1 MAGLHNGPAIF
12 STNLGRF
19 APRQPAVLPGR
30 IILRSVPE
38 EDMESK
44 ITELRTKYPNQCK
57 EINTSVANLYDYFDH
72 YDQELHGAMFLRA
85 VLEEICGRNLMRRQ
99 LILDFTRQWTH
110 LNSTAFQYILGL
122 GLDAFTAD
130 DLDTFGAE
138 FLHDALEELQLQK
151 ISHDDAV
158 AVAFNREYFPNNRP
172 AQHPSS
178 ARLPVHPRFPTVQR
192 NVSNPILLRTGA
204 IPPNMNPS
212 VSSSTSMTSQVFPA
226 GAPFPPTLQ
235 RFGPAKNELSKP
247 PHFPGQQYSSR
258 RIDKYGYPSHDDIPR
273 SGFPDMYFAAPPP
286 DMMGG
291 QYPHY
296 RVPHGFVGHNQKANR
311 TRTFPTNKG
320 PIYVGP
326 SNDAR
331 ILEHQGVS
339 KGRGS
344 FGERNMSRSNTQTIG
359 PQISQSRQ
367 LHSLQQGQHAGP
379 PLGPPPQGSGPP
391 TITPSSLANEMVT
404 TNAAY
409 GSAIIPESGH
419 EATHDAQQQSVPKPT
434 TDKPCGSVKDC
445 SSPVQPFGSPYQKGA
460 GIHEASAPAGR
471 TNVESTPPRMMQRAF
486 IASQMTKPTSFL
498 FSNDTDQSHGASP
511 ATHYNGHHFNTGEH
525 HGHSLD
531 LDECPL
537 SDRKLWIGGLPHNTD
552 VKTLARL
559 LEPFGPCQLSS
570 IRLSKLPQTSRF
582 HHPGFTFAEYGDP
595 AVSVIRCIPLITTR
609 FQDPRNAAD
618 AVKALN
624 GQLVDSIPCRLLL
637 KPARMNPNF
646 NDHINPPQKG
656 ARGYAD
662 RAKLNDARNDH
673 QNRVYDRASQIPP
686 KHTMQSPSK
695 DNQLA
700 LDPQTTDTA
709 CECPIVSKTESA
721 QTIRQPSL
729 PSEVSDSKKHGINTV
744 HGSRPKDG
752 NVRDRK
758 PSTATNSPIKS
769 AAPAAVDP
777 PSPPKKKKGRM
788 SKDVPSSDKGSQAKK
803 RKEMLSQL
811 RTEKSL
817 TGALIEVTDGTNS
830 REDQYSDAPKSAL
843 SLSTEQLTPIR
854 QESTTKSQ
862 GISAS
867 DLQDELEQYAPPQR
881 DESLEGLSRVETAS
895 TSRRRL
901 SSASLVV
908 STDPTSYAHSERSES
923 GTGGM
928 QTPVTPKDPE
938 STKPQ
943 QPLPDVAVRSDHAI
957 RSMAD
962 RDNAQPVDTVLT
974 PADVTIS
981 APHFHAELLTATAG
995 AQLTDPRSATPASDS
1010 TATMDSGQDLSPLDS
1025 PQRLDTAIDVES
1037 RGHQRSQCA
1046 SSKCVDDPALSETI
1060 FETFEKPS
1068 KKADVGA
1075 GSFGSLSPKRAATG
1089 PMQEMSPNTKMK
1101 LASEPVFK
1109 RGLPRNPRT
1118 LIAVPKVLPIM
1129 KPKAHTKSPEPGV
1142 SISISAESLDLL
1154 VRTADEKSGTIA
1166 EQRKTN
1172 ANLAAASN
1180 AEAGV
1185 ERGIA
1190 PLLTIQ
1196 VEQPLDSNDQP
1207 PPTTVSGGQ
1216 SGDETHYGS
1225 FDHASTPGSVAEPE
1239 GDIVDSAQ
1247 STPQTYLAAVVD
1259 QKTNSP
1265 VTHTPEQQPV
1275 IQQKK
1280 KKSKKSKKSKIPK
1293 PAQANSANDSSPA
1306 HSRSS
1311 TTEEIKVSVVTPKPE
1326 TPYLA
1331 DDNTPLPQPA
1341 FVRHNHSSMRSRNVP
1356 GFLDKRST
1364 PNNEADGS
1372 VIKAPAS
1379 RIAHSSASTAGSQP
1393 LYIISKSPE
1402 KHGGVVLQAES
1413 SNTQSSQ
1420 DGQEKEAPV
1429 GDQPRVENNQ
1439 CTLSPDERQARLK
1452 VLDEHVQHN
1461 NLLPIDRLLDGLA
1474 EVAPQESEQTNLGK
1488 RGASKPHAE
1497 ESPVTLGGLGEPRV
1511 VEIISDDETQSD
1523 FQPSAASREQAWLSD
1538 PEKVSSL
1545 HSLLYE
1551 TLTEAFEHPED
1562 FQDTE
1567 QPIDTISANRNE
1579 EYMVPS
1585 PPSTRTAS
1593 PERSRGRS
1601 ASPVNGLGISIIH
1614 PASITSE
1621 NGSPSQKQL
1630 PKELSWKEIATKS
1643 PSFLLQTGDIVEF
1656 IPKESDNESKGS
1668 QASGVVRKSS
1678 GKDPWRVPSAE
1689 QPWGKNNK
1697 SKGKPTGEASN
1708 TKI

>member
-19 APRQPAVLPGR
+19 APRRPAVLPGR

-57 EINTSVANLYDYFDH
+57 EINTPVANLYDYFDH

-130 DLDTFGAE
+130 DLETFGAE

-151 ISHDDAV
+151 ISHDDA
-158 AVAFNREYFPNNRP
+158 AFNREYFPNNRP
-172 AQHPSS
+172 TQHPSS

-192 NVSNPILLRTGA
+192 HVSNPTSLRTGA
-204 IPPNMNPS
+204 VPPNMNPS
-212 VSSSTSMTSQVFPA
+212 VSSSTSTTSQIFPA
-226 GAPFPPTLQ
+226 RAPFPPTLQ
-235 RFGPAKNELSKP
+235 RFGPANNELSKP
-247 PHFPGQQYSSR
+247 PHFAGQQSSSR
-258 RIDKYGYPSHDDIPR
+258 RIDKYGHPSHDDIPR
-273 SGFPDMYFAAPPP
+273 SGFPDMYFAAPPLE
-286 DMMGG
+286 MMGG

-296 RVPHGFVGHNQKANR
+296 QAPHGFVGYNQQANR

-331 ILEHQGVS
+331 ILEHQGVPR
-339 KGRGS
+339 GRGS
-344 FGERNMSRSNTQTIG
+344 FGERNMSRSNTHTIG
-359 PQISQSRQ
+359 PQSRQ
-367 LHSLQQGQHAGP
+367 LHSLQRGQHAGP
-379 PLGPPPQGSGPP
+379 PLGPPLQGSGPP
-391 TITPSSLANEMVT
+391 TITPSGLANGMVT

-419 EATHDAQQQSVPKPT
+419 EATHDAQQHSVPKQT
-434 TDKPCGSVKDC
+434 IDKPSGSIEDC
-445 SSPVQPFGSPYQKGA
+445 SSPIQPFVSPY
-460 GIHEASAPAGR
+460 HETSAPAGC
-471 TNVESTPPRMMQRAF
+471 TDIESTPPRMMQRAF
-486 IASQMTKPTSFL
+486 IANQMAKPTSFL

-511 ATHYNGHHFNTGEH
+511 ATHYNGHHYNTGEPRR
-525 HGHSLD
+525 HSLD

-537 SDRKLWIGGLPHNTD
+537 SDRKLWIGGLPPNTD

-570 IRLSKLPQTSRF
+570 IRSSKLPPTGRF
-582 HHPGFTFAEYGDP
+582 HHPGFAFAEYGDP
-595 AVSVIRCIPLITTR
+595 AAIRCIPLIATR
-609 FQDPRNAAD
+609 FQEPRNAAD

-646 NDHINPPQKG
+646 NDHINSPQTG
-656 ARGYAD
+656 TRGYAD

-673 QNRVYDRASQIPP
+673 QNRVHDRASQMPP

-695 DNQLA
+695 DDQLA
-700 LDPQTTDTA
+700 SDPQTTDPA
-709 CECPIVSKTESA
+709 YRYPIVSKTESA

-729 PSEVSDSKKHGINTV
+729 PPEVNNSKKHGMNTV

-758 PSTATNSPIKS
+758 PSSAANSPVKS

-777 PSPPKKKKGRM
+777 PSPSKKKKGRM
-788 SKDVPSSDKGSQAKK
+788 GKDVPSSDQAKK

-817 TGALIEVTDGTNS
+817 TGALNEVTDGTNS

-843 SLSTEQLTPIR
+843 SLSTEQATPIR
-854 QESTTKSQ
+854 QESTTKSL

-867 DLQDELEQYAPPQR
+867 DLKDELEQYAPPQR
-881 DESLEGLSRVETAS
+881 DESFEGLSRVETAS

-901 SSASLVV
+901 SSASWVV
-908 STDPTSYAHSERSES
+908 STDPTSYAHSERSGS

-928 QTPVTPKDPE
+928 QTPITPKDQE
-938 STKPQ
+938 STKTQ
-943 QPLPDVAVRSDHAI
+943 QPLPDVAVRSDDATC
-957 RSMAD
+957 SMAD
-962 RDNAQPVDTVLT
+962 RDNAQPVDAVLT
-974 PADVTIS
+974 PTDMAIS
-981 APHFHAELLTATAG
+981 NPHFHTEHLIATTG

-1010 TATMDSGQDLSPLDS
+1010 TATMEIGQDLSPLDS
-1025 PQRLDTAIDVES
+1025 PQRIDTAIDLES
-1037 RGHQRSQCA
+1037 RGHHRSQRA
-1046 SSKCVDDPALSETI
+1046 GFDDPALSETF

-1068 KKADVGA
+1068 KEADVGV
-1075 GSFGSLSPKRAATG
+1075 GSFGSLSPNRAATG
-1089 PMQEMSPNTKMK
+1089 PMQEMSPNTKMN

-1109 RGLPRNPRT
+1109 RGLPRDPRT

-1129 KPKAHTKSPEPGV
+1129 KPKAHTKSPEPGA
-1142 SISISAESLDLL
+1142 SIPSGKPTTSAESLDLL
-1154 VRTADEKSGTIA
+1154 VRSADAKSDTIA
-1166 EQRKTN
+1166 EEQKTN
-1172 ANLAAASN
+1172 ANLAASN

-1190 PLLTIQ
+1190 PLLTLQ
-1196 VEQPLDSNDQP
+1196 AEQPPDSNDQRTS
-1207 PPTTVSGGQ
+1207 TTVSGGQ
-1216 SGDETHYGS
+1216 SDDGHHNGS
-1225 FDHASTPGSVAEPE
+1225 FDVASMPGSVATPE
-1239 GDIVDSAQ
+1239 GDIADSAL

-1259 QKTNSP
+1259 QDTNSP
-1265 VTHTPEQQPV
+1265 VTRAPEQQPV

-1280 KKSKKSKKSKIPK
+1280 RKSKSKKSKKPK
-1293 PAQANSANDSSPA
+1293 PSQASSAIDSSPA

-1311 TTEEIKVSVVTPKPE
+1311 TTEEIKVSVVIPKPE

-1356 GFLDKRST
+1356 GLL
-1364 PNNEADGS
+1364 G
-1372 VIKAPAS
+1372 
-1379 RIAHSSASTAGSQP
+1379 
-1393 LYIISKSPE
+1393 
-1402 KHGGVVLQAES
+1402 LQLEP
-1413 SNTQSSQ
+1413 SNPQSSQ
-1420 DGQEKEAPV
+1420 DGQEKVAQV

-1452 VLDEHVQHN
+1452 VLDEHVQQN
-1461 NLLPIDRLLDGLA
+1461 SLLPIDRLLNGLA
-1474 EVAPQESEQTNLGK
+1474 EVASQESGQTNLGK

-1497 ESPVTLGGLGEPRV
+1497 ESPVTLGRLGEPRV
-1511 VEIISDDETQSD
+1511 VEITSDDETHSD
-1523 FQPSAASREQAWLSD
+1523 SQPSAALRERMQLSV
-1538 PEKVSSL
+1538 PESVSSL
-1545 HSLLYE
+1545 PSLLCE
-1551 TLTEAFEHPED
+1551 PLAEVPEHSRD
-1562 FQDTE
+1562 FPDTE
-1567 QPIDTISANRNE
+1567 WPIDTLSADRDE
-1579 EYMVPS
+1579 EHMVPS

-1601 ASPVNGLGISIIH
+1601 ASPVNGLGISITH
-1614 PASITSE
+1614 TASIMSE
-1621 NGSPSQKQL
+1621 NGSPSQKQP

-1643 PSFLLQTGDIVEF
+1643 PTFSLQTGDIVEF

-1689 QPWGKNNK
+1689 KPWGKNNK

-1708 TKI
+1708 TQS